1 MGAVAEAPEGDQAE
15 ASSGSKIKVGF
26 MDVFAEQ
33 KRQSW
38 DDLKNNLSKG
48 QWREEGVPGS
58 NAFDDY
64 AAKLEK
70 TRNERLGQQESDTK
84 KMLKAINK
92 GKGNKE
98 KKAGSSSSSDAEDK
112 LLSRYKRS

>member
-1 MGAVAEAPEGDQAE
+1 
-15 ASSGSKIKVGF
+15 

-33 KRQSW
+33 KRGSW
-38 DDLKNNLSKG
+38 DDLKNNMSKAA
-48 QWREEGVPGS
+48 WREEGMPGG

-64 AAKLEK
+64 SAKLEK

-92 GKGNKE
+92 GKGVKDKKKDKKD